1 MARQTRRSIDSNG
14 VRQAVEERSKSP
26 TVLRCAIYTRKS
38 TVEGLDQA
46 FNSLDAQREAAEFYI
61 ASQIHLGW
69 VVLKD
74 RYDDGGFSG
83 GSMDR
88 PAVARLMADVK
99 AGLIDCVVV
108 YKVDRLSRSLLD
120 FARMM
125 QVFENK
131 GVHFVSVTQHFN
143 TAESMGRLTLNILL
157 SFAQFEREII
167 SERTRDKIAA
177 ARKRGQWVGGRPILG
192 YDLDRANHKLVVNP
206 KEAEQVRAI
215 FKLYLKERT
224 LLKTA
229 TELNKRGWHTKAWT
243 DSKGRKFGNLP
254 FVKNQI
260 SSLLGNVAYLG
271 KVRHRDQVHDGQ
283 HDAIVDDQTWT
294 AVQALLD
301 RNHRTAGS
309 ITRNRYGA
317 PLKGLLRCRA
327 CDAAMIHSPVSKG
340 AKKTKQY
347 RYYVC
352 TNAQKRGYDQ
362 CPNPSVRAA
371 WIEEQA
377 LRQVRSI
384 EFDAKAL
391 DVAGLPDPKRHDAT
405 PEILGLLIEHVNF
418 DAKGNQIVITLTPT
432 AARCQRRANRKESGD
447 AANSQLVFSI
457 EQPNV
462 RPNRRHSRGNT
473 THPAQVQP
481 ILRSLVLAHQ
491 IEAAIR
497 DGRAHDFKDLAR
509 QMGISDARIGQ
520 IVGLCQLAPTIQE
533 QILNN
538 QPTAVHALCHRQIGK
553 LAEIV
558 DWEEQRRCFNLK
570 SPLGTR

>member
-1 MARQTRRSIDSNG
+1 MARQSRRSIDSNG
-14 VRQAVEERSKSP
+14 VRRAVEPRSKTIP
-26 TVLRCAIYTRKS
+26 VVRCAIYTRKS

-46 FNSLDAQREAAEFYI
+46 FNSLDAQREAAESYI
-61 ASQIHLGW
+61 ASQKHQGW
-69 VVLKD
+69 TILAD

-88 PAVARLMADVK
+88 PAVARLMADVE

-125 QVFENK
+125 QVFESK
-131 GVHFVSVTQHFN
+131 AVHFVSVTQHFN

-192 YDLDRANHKLVVNP
+192 YDLDRANHKLIINP

-215 FKLYLKERT
+215 FRLYLKERT

-229 TELNKRGWHTKAWT
+229 TTLNERGWRTKSWT

-254 FVKNQI
+254 FVKNQL

-271 KVRHRDQVHDGQ
+271 KVRHRQDIYDGQ
-283 HDAIVDDQTWT
+283 HDAIIDQALWDQ
-294 AVQALLD
+294 VQAVLD
-301 RNHRTAGS
+301 RNHRTAGAV
-309 ITRNRYGA
+309 TRNRYNA
-317 PLKGLLRCRA
+317 LLKGLLRCAA

-340 AKKTKQY
+340 IRKTKQY

-362 CPNPSVRAA
+362 CPNPSARAA

-377 LRQVRSI
+377 VKQLRVMA
-384 EFDAKAL
+384 FDAKAL
-391 DVAGLPDPKRHDAT
+391 DAASLPNPKRQDAT
-405 PEILGLLIEHVNF
+405 PEIVGQLIERVDLDHE
-418 DAKGNQIVITLTPT
+418 ARQMVITLTPA
-432 AARCQRRANRKESGD
+432 AARCLKRTHHAK
-447 AANSQLVFSI
+447 AADPI
-457 EQPNV
+457 DPTD
-462 RPNRRHSRGNT
+462 PASRQMAL
-473 THPAQVQP
+473 PIVQP
-481 ILRSLVLAHQ
+481 LTRPGRQHPRADTPRPAEIPSIVKNLVLAHQ
-491 IEAAIR
+491 IEAAVR
-497 DGRAHDFKDLAR
+497 DGRARDYKDLAR

-520 IVGLCQLAPTIQE
+520 IVGLCQLAPAIQE
-533 QILNN
+533 QTLSD
-538 QPTAVHALCHRQIGK
+538 QLTAAHALGRRQIGK
-553 LAEIV
+553 LAEII
-558 DWEEQRRCFNLK
+558 DWHEQRRHVN
-570 SPLGTR
+570 S